1 MQYPA
6 YFFIFQPTNP
16 DRLMKISLSTARK
29 YYLLLFS
36 SLAFFNLHF
45 NSTANAGIYPPC
57 KVYHTNILSFY
68 SGLKGNAA
76 RLEWY
81 TESEENDEYIILQ
94 RSDTVNQKWINIA
107 RFDMKT
113 GNDNKKYSYDDI
125 LTENG
130 NYSYRIEISYPTG
143 RRIYTEMINVRYNGV
158 IPALYPNPATD
169 YIFIN
174 NSTNQK
180 TFFVT
185 DIHLR
190 QWELLL
196 QKTSYEG
203 ISVADTRQL
212 PKGMYFGNLSG
223 QKIRFNKQ

>member
-36 SLAFFNLHF
+36 SLAFFNPYF
-45 NSTANAGIYPPC
+45 NSTASAGTYPPC

-68 SGLKGNAA
+68 SALKGNAA

>member
-1 MQYPA
+1 
-6 YFFIFQPTNP
+6 
-16 DRLMKISLSTARK
+16 MKIIFSATRK
-29 YYLLLFS
+29 YFLPLFIC
-36 SLAFFNLHF
+36 LVFFHF
-45 NSTANAGIYPPC
+45 FFCAPAKAGIHPPG

-68 SGLKGNAA
+68 SALKGNAA

-94 RSDTVNQKWINIA
+94 RSDTINQKWTDVA

-113 GNDNKKYSYDDI
+113 GNDNKRYSYDDI
-125 LTENG
+125 LSEKG

-143 RRIYTEMINVRYNGV
+143 RKIYTDMVNVRFNGV
-158 IPALYPNPATD
+158 TPALYPNPAID
-169 YIFIN
+169 FIYIN

-180 TFFVT
+180 TLFVT

-190 QWELLL
+190 QWELPL
-196 QKTSYEG
+196 QKSSHEG
-203 ISVADTRQL
+203 ISIADTRQL

>member
-1 MQYPA
+1 
-6 YFFIFQPTNP
+6 
-16 DRLMKISLSTARK
+16 MKIIFSATRKYSLS
-29 YYLLLFS
+29 LFIC
-36 SLAFFNLHF
+36 LFFFNF
-45 NSTANAGIYPPC
+45 VFCAPAKAEVYPLC

-68 SGLKGNAA
+68 SALKGNAA

-94 RSDTVNQKWINIA
+94 RSDTVNQKWIDIA

-113 GNDNKKYSYDDI
+113 GNDNKRYTYDDI
-125 LTENG
+125 LTEKG

-143 RRIYTEMINVRYNGV
+143 RKIYTDMVNVRFNGV
-158 IPALYPNPATD
+158 TPAVYPNPATD
-169 YIFIN
+169 FIYIN

-190 QWELLL
+190 QWELPL
-196 QKTSYEG
+196 QKSSHEG

>member
-16 DRLMKISLSTARK
+16 DRLMKISLSAARK
-29 YYLLLFS
+29 YYLLLFN
-36 SLAFFNLHF
+36 SLAFFNLYF
-45 NSTANAGIYPPC
+45 NSTASAGIYPPC

-68 SGLKGNAA
+68 SALKGNAA